1 MSNLCLQ
8 NRKKND
14 NEIKSNSPKP
24 FVPDILPIQS
34 PEMNREMPLFDLETL
49 GFSTVKN
56 ATFIAF
62 NMKKGGALMI
72 QSRPN
77 C

>member
-34 PEMNREMPLFDLETL
+34 PEMNRKMPLFDLKAL

-56 ATFIAF
+56 ATFIAV
-62 NMKKGGALMI
+62 NMKKGGHL
-72 QSRPN
+72 
-77 C
+77 